1 MQRCKMCGPRPDSLT
16 AGSREIKGARPVVAT
31 TLVIGNT
38 SKNRWELDLVGR
50 RTGDFMVIMV
60 ISEEILV
67 HKSKHV

>member
-1 MQRCKMCGPRPDSLT
+1 M
-16 AGSREIKGARPVVAT
+16 VAT